1 MESIKEAFDIV
12 LGGKTG
18 GYYLAGFIFCFM
30 AIFLSLYLSSK
41 KRDPNSINTPEKFSI
56 WFLIWDNAKRVA
68 ATFIVIFLLFR
79 IFDLSNV
86 LAMIGVGFFV
96 AISLDKA
103 IEFIMEKTN
112 LLNFLQS
119 NRDNFPVI
127 PKTKKDNE

>member
-1 MESIKEAFDIV
+1 MKSIKEAFDIV

-41 KRDPNSINTPEKFSI
+41 KRDPNSPATPEKFSI
-56 WFLIWDNAKRVA
+56 SFLIWDNAKRIA
-68 ATFIVIFLLFR
+68 ATFIVIFMLFR

-86 LAMIGVGFFV
+86 IAMIGVGFFV

-103 IEFIMEKTN
+103 IEFLMEKTN
-112 LLNFLQS
+112 LLKFLES
-119 NRDNFPVI
+119 NRDKFPQI
-127 PKTKKDNE
+127 TKNDK